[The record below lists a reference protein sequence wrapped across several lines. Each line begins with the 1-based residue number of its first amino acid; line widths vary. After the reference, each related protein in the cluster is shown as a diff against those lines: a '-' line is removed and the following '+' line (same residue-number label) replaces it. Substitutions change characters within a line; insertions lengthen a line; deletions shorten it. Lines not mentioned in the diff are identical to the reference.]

1 MKIEKEVLKKEV
13 VKTFYIAEDGTKFTK
28 EDFCLLYE
36 KYGKDVGKILK
47 DYLTFNTE
55 DESTWNTNGT
65 LCIVNKKFPPE
76 VISYLR
82 FLLGASL
89 SFGGF
94 VNGILGQMYVYS
106 WNGFEPVDKNQIIYN
121 LSYYQKQLEEIENFE
136 RKISE

>member
-1 MKIEKEVLKKEV
+1 MKIEKEVIKKEV

-55 DESTWNTNGT
+55 DENTWNTRGT
-65 LCIVNKKFPPE
+65 LCIVNKKFPHE

-82 FLLGASL
+82 FLLGAPL

-106 WNGFEPVDKNQIIYN
+106 WDGFEPVNKNQIIYS
-121 LSYYQKQLEEIENFE
+121 LSRYQKQLEEIENFE
-136 RKISE
+136 RKINE

>member
-1 MKIEKEVLKKEV
+1 MKIEKEVIKKEV

-55 DESTWNTNGT
+55 DENTWNTRGT
-65 LCIVNKKFPPE
+65 LCIVNKKFPHE

-82 FLLGASL
+82 FLLGAPL

-94 VNGILGQMYVYS
+94 VNGILGQMYAYS
-106 WNGFEPVDKNQIIYN
+106 WDGFEPVNKDQIIYS
-121 LSYYQKQLEEIENFE
+121 LSHCQKQLEEIENFE
-136 RKISE
+136 RKINE

>member
-1 MKIEKEVLKKEV
+1 MKIEKEVIKKEV
-13 VKTFYIAEDGTKFTK
+13 VKTLYIAEDGTEFTK
-28 EDFCLLYE
+28 EEFCLLYE

-55 DESTWNTNGT
+55 DESTWNTKGT
-65 LCIVNKKFPPE
+65 LCIVNKKFPHE

-82 FLLGASL
+82 FLLGAPL

-106 WNGFEPVDKNQIIYN
+106 WKGFEPVNKNQIIYS
-121 LSYYQKQLEEIENFE
+121 LSYCQKQLKEIENFE
-136 RKISE
+136 RKINE